1 MRVAFT
7 TKVTTPTPLK
17 QAAGDAN
24 TNIYAWSLTH
34 MQGEPIP
41 DEKCT
46 NIYAWSLRQ
55 MHQHQQ
61 EQQEQQVRQ
70 P

>member
-1 MRVAFT
+1 MNCLRVAFT

-17 QAAGDAN
+17 QAAGACN
-24 TNIYAWSLTH
+24 
-34 MQGEPIP
+34 
-41 DEKCT
+41 T

-55 MHQHQQ
+55 MRQDCKERQQ
-61 EQQEQQVRQ
+61 AQQVRQ